1 MAAFGGLV
9 LTIKGR
15 NLQAKVQAGQQ
26 LKFSRMGL
34 GDGIVTSQ
42 SIPNMTELIT
52 ERKSITANRVYTPSP
67 GRAAVSAILS
77 NQDVTTGFFFREL
90 GVFALDP
97 DEGEIMYAYGNSG
110 SGSAEYIPPTG
121 GADLIEKLINVNL
134 LVGNATN
141 ISITTDQSLVYVTV
155 QDLEETLQ
163 EAKTYTDTKIADVK
177 VPDATTTQ
185 KGIVRLSAD
194 YKSQSS
200 TTVPNSKAL
209 FDLYNIVPVD
219 RGKVFQS
226 NFNFALG
233 IGVWRVDYPSLNPA
247 TDNSPPG
254 AYPKGVLF
262 VSSVNV
268 TEGLALIQK
277 YVDDTGGIY
286 NRVRTVAGTWLS
298 WDGLASKNYAQRNLR
313 LERAVELGA
322 DVTGA
327 GPAFFD
333 FHTSGNAIDYDS
345 RIIAEG
351 GTTATGNGKITIQA
365 ATTALT
371 GKVETSGQVWVAKNT
386 QFGSSSGLSLPIGDA
401 DTGFNWVNDGNVDFY
416 SNGLRAAALQDG
428 EFIFKNVDGNYER
441 LNTAINDLKQSSV
454 DKFTKIANAIN
465 GKGGSANSGMT
476 GDQFAA
482 AITNLPVKRFASG
495 TFNGQNAQASS
506 WGMSISL
513 VVSVGGLSFT
523 PSAVFIRVRLTESD
537 GFRQVEGFAHTST
550 SGGDTIYG
558 WRGNSIWVSP
568 LRQQAGGFNVTIE
581 GSKIDAYAGGSPV
594 SKIWAYEWFAYE

>member
-1 MAAFGGLV
+1 MAFDGIEI
-9 LTIKGR
+9 TNRGR
-15 NLQAKVQAGQQ
+15 NLLAKAEAG
-26 LKFSRMGL
+26 LTKITYTKFSV
-34 GDGIVTSQ
+34 GDGKLSGQLPTALKALINEKVSFPVSRLKIQ
-42 SIPNMTELIT
+42 SENVVVPGFDFGNQGIPN
-52 ERKSITANRVYTPSP
+52 
-67 GRAAVSAILS
+67 
-77 NQDVTTGFFFREL
+77 GFFFREVGL
-90 GVFALDP
+90 WATDP
-97 DEGEIMYAYGNSG
+97 DLGEILYAYANSG
-110 SGSAEYIPPTG
+110 EGAEYIDAQNTS
-121 GADLIEKLINVNL
+121 AVLKKLFNFELTVSNT
-134 LVGNATN
+134 A
-141 ISITTDQSLVYVTV
+141 QVTV
-155 QDLEETLQ
+155 VVDDTIIYATPQDVADALKN
-163 EAKTYTDTKIADVK
+163 AKDYTDTQIANVK
-177 VPDATTTQ
+177 VPDATTTV

-194 YKSQSS
+194 YKSQSV

-298 WDGLASKNYAQRNLR
+298 WDGLASKTYAQRNLR
-313 LERAVELGA
+313 LERAVEFGA

-386 QFGSSSGLSLPIGDA
+386 QFGSSSALSLPIGDG
-401 DTGFNWVNDGNVDFY
+401 DTGLNWFSDGGVDFY
-416 SNGLRAAALQDG
+416 SNNSKVAALSDG
-428 EFIFKNVDGNYER
+428 VFKYYEADGSWKVLRDE
-441 LNTAINDLKQSSV
+441 INNLKQSVV
-454 DKFTKIANAIN
+454 DGKGVIAGAIN
-465 GKGGSANSGMT
+465 GKGGHVSASNT
-476 GDQFAA
+476 HAELAA
-482 AITNLPVKRFASG
+482 AITGLPVKRFASG
-495 TFNGQNAQASS
+495 TFNGQTASAS
-506 WGMSISL
+506 GRRQ
-513 VVSVGGLSFT
+513 SVTMPLSVNSMGFT
-523 PSAVFIRVRLTESD
+523 PSKVYVHVKLDETEGTLWLD
-537 GFRQVEGFAHTST
+537 AWIPCST
-550 SGGDTIYG
+550 SAQGTLRGRMNNTLALYG
-558 WRGNSIWVSP
+558 FV
-568 LRQQAGGFNVTIE
+568 QQSGGFTATMQ
-581 GSKIDAYAGGSPV
+581 GSYINDYAGGSPI
-594 SKIWAYEWFAYE
+594 SRITAYEWEAYE

>member
-1 MAAFGGLV
+1 MANTDKLS
-9 LTIKGR
+9 LPLIE
-15 NLQAKVQAGQQ
+15 
-26 LKFSRMGL
+26 
-34 GDGIVTSQ
+34 
-42 SIPNMTELIT
+42 PNMTADVPRDMNALAE
-52 ERKSITANRVYTPSP
+52 
-67 GRAAVSAILS
+67 AVDAK
-77 NQDVTTGFFFREL
+77 V
-90 GVFALDP
+90 GVAGGL
-97 DEGEIMYAYGNSG
+97 AVL
-110 SGSAEYIPPTG
+110 
-121 GADLIEKLINVNL
+121 GADGKVP
-134 LVGNATN
+134 
-141 ISITTDQSLVYVTV
+141 TDQLNVKDPVDASTTV
-155 QDLEETLQ
+155 
-163 EAKTYTDTKIADVK
+163 
-177 VPDATTTQ
+177 

-194 YKSQSS
+194 YKDQS
-200 TTVPNSKAL
+200 TARVPHSRAL
-209 FDLYNIVPVD
+209 FDMYSISLVD
-219 RGKVFQS
+219 RGKLFQS

-233 IGVWRVDYPSLNPA
+233 IGVWRVDFASLNPA
-247 TDNSPPG
+247 TDNSPVG
-254 AYPKGVLF
+254 ANPKGVLF

-277 YVDDTGGIY
+277 YVDDSGGIY

-333 FHTSGNAIDYDS
+333 FHTSGNVNDFDS

-351 GTTATGNGKITIQA
+351 GTSAAGNGKITLQA
-365 ATTALT
+365 ATTVLN
-371 GKVETSGQVWVAKNT
+371 GKVETSGQVWVSKKSA
-386 QFGSSSGLSLPIGDA
+386 FGDNSGLSLPIGDS
-401 DTGFNWVNDGNVDFY
+401 DTGLNWVQDGNIDFY
-416 SNGLRAAALQDG
+416 SNGQIPVALNGGQ
-428 EFIFKNVDGNYER
+428 FVFKNVAGGYEN
-441 LNTAINDLKQSSV
+441 LSTAINDLKQSSV

-476 GDQFAA
+476 GDQFAG

-506 WGMSISL
+506 WGMSISM

-568 LRQQAGGFNVTIE
+568 LRQQAGGFNATIE